1 LPFFNPFGGTNM
13 FWIVC
18 IFIITFLTVFI
29 RKRKNL
35 TFFEGLAIFLL
46 SSTIN
51 QNILNI
57 VTVNMKLIRIPKE
70 VNEFFEAFVYRAFFI
85 PLLVVL
91 FIDLYIHSKTMM
103 GKFFVIVFWILLI
116 TGLEY
121 VVEHF
126 RMIYFIRWHIW
137 YSLME
142 WSFVII
148 ASLLCHRF
156 LNYLHTKGSR

>member
-1 LPFFNPFGGTNM
+1 M

-18 IFIITFLTVFI
+18 ILIFTLLTIFIW
-29 RKRKNL
+29 KRKNL
-35 TFFEGLAIFLL
+35 TLFEGLAIFLL

-70 VNEFFEAFVYRAFFI
+70 VNEFFEAFVYRTLVI
-85 PLLVVL
+85 PLLVVIFL
-91 FIDLYIHSKTMM
+91 DIYTHSKTMT
-103 GKFFVIVFWILLI
+103 GKIIVIVFWIILL
-116 TGLEY
+116 TSFEY
-121 VVEHF
+121 IVEHLSIF
-126 RMIYFIRWHIW
+126 HFIRWNIW

-142 WSFVII
+142 WLFVII

-156 LNYLHTKGSR
+156 LYYLHTKGSR